1 MRAVWEAAQS
11 HAEHVITLVPQHEQA
26 VSLLADI
33 HDLLDSLDDS
43 SQEM

>member
-1 MRAVWEAAQS
+1 VRAVWEAAQS

-26 VSLLADI
+26 VSLLATSTI
-33 HDLLDSLDDS
+33 CLILSDDS